1 MKKSL
6 AVMLALI
13 MVLCM
18 IPTTA
23 LAALNTGH
31 KIDVRFTVL
40 YVGDEFNIGYNYGAS
55 EKTQFVCQYSTNHSD
70 TAYNN
75 HTIAISDIKA
85 AADRATVNSGYQIVG
100 WSKESNANPTVW
112 PLNKSGTTACN
123 KGTTIY
129 LVAKN
134 PNPQPNQP
142 TDAEIKGLVGS
153 GNIQVKCTTANTT
166 HPIESYS
173 LLDGSYTTGT
183 VTKNG
188 DAYTCTITVDP
199 AIYVAKYNETNG
211 DHTLNPNG
219 QSGSITFEWKNNS
232 WALAAG
238 QNLPIIFTV
247 IHNTQEPPTD
257 KPEKPKPENTPAI
270 PGLTE
275 LNEVVKVKCKT
286 APKSHEEKTFGF
298 NWFSCQVGEVIK
310 NNGEYTCTIT
320 VLPDEYVTTYNVMH
334 YPGHTHTLDPDG
346 QKDTLTLKWNAT
358 DKQWENTESA
368 KLPITFTVKCDTVEP
383 TKPDKPGE
391 SVILDLINKINV
403 QCIAN
408 TDPKHPEKD
417 YDPIAGSYT
426 VGEVEGNPQ
435 SGYTCTVTIVPDKY
449 VEKYNADVTGAN
461 HTLAAGEG
469 NKTVTL
475 KYDSANDEWKVDIGM
490 PVVFKVQCDNTQPPL
505 DGNITIEVSKVW
517 EDDIAGAQS
526 ITVGLYANGIKV
538 DEADIVPNQGV
549 WYHNFGQR
557 PLKDN
562 NGRDI
567 SYTIVEEPID
577 GYTPHYFTSGAHDKR
592 LVFRVKNVPTE
603 KTGAIKVSKELSGE
617 GAEKDKEFAFTVTLL
632 EYLDS
637 NEVLDGGEPGYYPLS
652 GIYTFGG
659 FEFRSG
665 KVTFGLKGGQSVTI
679 SGIPEGY
686 NYTVTESNN
695 YGYTVTS
702 ENDKGTIEGKKTA
715 DVKFTNT
722 KSSTP
727 GGGNGGGGH
736 YHPYA
741 TPVPVIVIPP
751 KTGDM
756 TIWQSI
762 LHFLGIR

>member
-23 LAALNTGH
+23 FAANMSWTWTVTIFGDNYYRADGTKTTTNKYTINRHLDNSVDHEIGYKFEWNASAGGNNYKGGWQLCLTVDGKIVERSTAYIYEKDMSSASGSWTAPKSSHTGNSSH
-31 KIDVRFTVL
+31 PFNLYLSNYPARFQNITLTYDANEGSGAPGPETKKVEIGKSATFTVSTM
-40 YVGDEFNIGYNYGAS
+40 EPTRENYTFKGW
-55 EKTQFVCQYSTNHSD
+55 STN
-70 TAYNN
+70 
-75 HTIAISDIKA
+75 K
-85 AADRATVNSGYQIVG
+85 
-100 WSKESNANPTVW
+100 NA
-112 PLNKSGTTACN
+112 TTAEY
-123 KGTTIY
+123 KGGDSITINENTTLY
-129 LVAKN
+129 AVW
-134 PNPQPNQP
+134 
-142 TDAEIKGLVGS
+142 E
-153 GNIQVKCTTANTT
+153 ANTQ
-166 HPIESYS
+166 P
-173 LLDGSYTTGT
+173 
-183 VTKNG
+183 
-188 DAYTCTITVDP
+188 
-199 AIYVAKYNETNG
+199 ET
-211 DHTLNPNG
+211 P
-219 QSGSITFEWKNNS
+219 
-232 WALAAG
+232 
-238 QNLPIIFTV
+238 
-247 IHNTQEPPTD
+247 
-257 KPEKPKPENTPAI
+257 PEKPKPDNTPAI

-320 VLPDEYVTTYNVMH
+320 VLPDEYVTAYNVMH
-334 YPGHTHTLDPDG
+334 YPGHTLDPDG

-358 DKQWENTESA
+358 DKQWENTDSA

-391 SVILDLINKINV
+391 GVILDLINKINV

-408 TDPKHPEKD
+408 TDPKHPEKG
-417 YDPIAGSYT
+417 YDPIEGSYD
-426 VGEVEGNPQ
+426 VGEVSGDKEK
-435 SGYTCTVTIVPDKY
+435 GYTCEITVKPEKY
-449 VEKYNADVTGAN
+449 VEKYNADVTGTN

-517 EDDIAGAQS
+517 EDDIPGAQS
-526 ITVGLYANGIKV
+526 ITVGLYANGTKV
-538 DEADIVPNQGV
+538 DKKDITPNEGI
-549 WYHNFGQR
+549 WYHNFGPR
-557 PLKDN
+557 PLEDN

-577 GYTPHYFTSGAHDKR
+577 GYTPHYYTSGEHDKR

-659 FEFRSG
+659 FEFRDG
-665 KVTFGLKGGQSVTI
+665 KVTLGLKGGESVTI
-679 SGIPEGY
+679 SGIPAEY
-686 NYTVTESNN
+686 DYTVTESNN
-695 YGYTVTS
+695 AGYTVTS
-702 ENDKGTIEGKKTA
+702 ENDKGTIRAKGTA
-715 DVKFTNT
+715 EVKFTNT
-722 KSSTP
+722 KSAAPTVSPTPTPTP

-736 YHPYA
+736 WHPTT

>member
-23 LAALNTGH
+23 FAANMSWTWTVTIFGDNYYRADGTKTTTNKYTINRHLDNSVDHEIGYKFEWNASAGGNNYKGGWQLCLTVDGKIVERSTAYIYEKDMSSASGSWTAPKSSHTGNSSH
-31 KIDVRFTVL
+31 PFNLYLSNYPARFQNITLTYDANEGSGAPGPETKKVEIGKSATFTVSTM
-40 YVGDEFNIGYNYGAS
+40 EPTRENYTFKGW
-55 EKTQFVCQYSTNHSD
+55 STN
-70 TAYNN
+70 
-75 HTIAISDIKA
+75 K
-85 AADRATVNSGYQIVG
+85 
-100 WSKESNANPTVW
+100 NA
-112 PLNKSGTTACN
+112 TTAEY
-123 KGTTIY
+123 KGGDSITINENTTLY
-129 LVAKN
+129 AVW
-134 PNPQPNQP
+134 
-142 TDAEIKGLVGS
+142 E
-153 GNIQVKCTTANTT
+153 ANTQ
-166 HPIESYS
+166 P
-173 LLDGSYTTGT
+173 
-183 VTKNG
+183 
-188 DAYTCTITVDP
+188 
-199 AIYVAKYNETNG
+199 ET
-211 DHTLNPNG
+211 P
-219 QSGSITFEWKNNS
+219 
-232 WALAAG
+232 
-238 QNLPIIFTV
+238 
-247 IHNTQEPPTD
+247 
-257 KPEKPKPENTPAI
+257 PEKPKPDNTPAI

-320 VLPDEYVTTYNVMH
+320 VLPDEYVTAYNVMH
-334 YPGHTHTLDPDG
+334 YPGHTLDPDG

-358 DKQWENTESA
+358 DKQWENTDSA

-391 SVILDLINKINV
+391 GVILDLINKINV

-408 TDPKHPEKD
+408 TDPKHPEKG
-417 YDPIAGSYT
+417 YDPIEGSYD
-426 VGEVEGNPQ
+426 VGEVSGDKEK
-435 SGYTCTVTIVPDKY
+435 GYTCEITVKPEKY
-449 VEKYNADVTGAN
+449 VEKYNADVTGTN

-517 EDDIAGAQS
+517 EDDIPGAQS
-526 ITVGLYANGIKV
+526 ITVGLYANGTKV
-538 DEADIVPNQGV
+538 DKKDITPNEGI
-549 WYHNFGQR
+549 WYHNFGPR
-557 PLKDN
+557 PLEDN

-577 GYTPHYFTSGAHDKR
+577 GYTPHYYTSGEHDKR

-659 FEFRSG
+659 FEFRDG
-665 KVTFGLKGGQSVTI
+665 KVTFGLKGGESVTI
-679 SGIPEGY
+679 SGIPAEY
-686 NYTVTESNN
+686 DYTVTESNN
-695 YGYTVTS
+695 AGYTVTS
-702 ENDKGTIEGKKTA
+702 ENDKGTIRAKGTA
-715 DVKFTNT
+715 EVKFTNT
-722 KSSTP
+722 KSAAPTVSPTPTPTP

-736 YHPYA
+736 WHPTT